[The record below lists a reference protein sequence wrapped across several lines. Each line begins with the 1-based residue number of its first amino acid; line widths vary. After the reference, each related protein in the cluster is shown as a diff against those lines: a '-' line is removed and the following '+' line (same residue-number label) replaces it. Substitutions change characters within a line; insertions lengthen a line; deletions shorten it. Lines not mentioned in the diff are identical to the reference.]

1 MNKQHLLTEQFKDAI
16 QRLQQTGL
24 SLTGSGRKVLV
35 GSSELPPIKFD
46 ELTAKD
52 FMTWIVSLTKKDGE
66 RPGTLP
72 STLIVML
79 CSTSSAITVGL
90 C

>member
-24 SLTGSGRKVLV
+24 SLTGSARKVIV

-46 ELTAKD
+46 ELKAKD
-52 FMTWIVSLTKKDGE
+52 FMIWIVSLTKNDGE
-66 RPGTLP
+66 
-72 STLIVML
+72 
-79 CSTSSAITVGL
+79 
-90 C
+90 